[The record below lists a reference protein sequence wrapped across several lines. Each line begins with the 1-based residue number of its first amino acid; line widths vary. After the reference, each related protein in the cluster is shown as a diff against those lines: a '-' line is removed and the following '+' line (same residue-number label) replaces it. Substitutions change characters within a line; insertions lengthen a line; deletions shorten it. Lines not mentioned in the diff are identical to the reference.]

1 MLQFNISEKF
11 NNHSKETLKNA
22 LSLASGGENILKPE
36 HLFLSIKN
44 QKGSIAAFLLE
55 SVNTGF
61 KNAQPKTRAYNTG
74 ISKEVE
80 IILEKA
86 ITIAY
91 RYNHKY
97 IGTEHLL
104 AGILEINDP
113 GISEILNNSEINKN
127 SLKNKLKSIF
137 ESISNFPAFF
147 TYNGIPDVLEVSDGS
162 KNVLQKINSRKKNS
176 YLNNFC
182 VVLTD
187 KDSQKEIDP
196 VIGREKEIKRLIQ
209 ILARRNKNNPILIGE
224 AGVGKTA
231 IVEGLAKKIL
241 GRDVPSWLYDKKIIS
256 LDLNSLVA
264 GTNFRGEFETRLKN
278 LIDELSADSNII
290 VFIDEIHNIV
300 GAGAASGAMDIANIL
315 KPALAKGK
323 IKFIGATTFDE
334 YKKHIEKD
342 PALERRFQPIII
354 EEPSIDDSIKIIN
367 GIKENYENFH
377 NLIISFD
384 AVESAVKL
392 SQRYIQDR
400 LLPDKA
406 IDLLDEAA
414 SRYKLEHIENSIAD
428 KINKLEDGLAKISD
442 EKEKNVLEEK
452 FDMASQCK
460 DMEDKI
466 KKDIIKL
473 QNKIKNSLKS
483 EQINKNNIY
492 DTISEIMDIPQKN
505 LDISDYKNNI
515 SDLTKSLKNK
525 IIGQDEAI
533 EKITKTLKRGFV
545 GFSSPRRPLGSFLF
559 LGPSGSG
566 KTAMA
571 KTLAEVLFKSKKSL
585 IKIDMSEYA
594 ESFNISKL
602 IGAPAGYIG
611 FEQGGLL
618 TEKIR
623 KNPYSVILFD
633 EIEKAHKS
641 SLNLLLQ
648 ILEEGS
654 INDASG
660 RLINFKNSIII
671 MTSNLGLDRL
681 DTEASIGFELT
692 DKKEKTKFQETYT
705 QLKSRIMKELNDV
718 FPVEFLS
725 RIDDILI
732 FNALTLK
739 NIEEIASLTLCEI
752 KDRLNGMGLHI
763 GYDNNL
769 IVCLAKD
776 AISYKQG
783 ARPVRKVIQEKIED
797 LLADKLINGEIKKGD
812 NLYITYKKNEIKV
825 IFLKK

>member
-1 MLQFNISEKF
+1 MPQFDISGKF

-22 LSLASGGENILKPE
+22 ILLASGEENILKPA

-44 QKGSIAAFLLE
+44 QKGSIAAHLLE
-55 SVNTGF
+55 KVNVGF
-61 KNAQPKTRAYNTG
+61 KEAQTKTNIG
-74 ISKEVE
+74 NVNISREVE
-80 IILEKA
+80 MILEKA

-91 RYNHKY
+91 RYRHKY

-113 GISEILNNSEINKN
+113 AIEKILNNAEINKN
-127 SLKNKLKSIF
+127 SLENKLKSIF
-137 ESISNFPAFF
+137 ESLSNFPAFF
-147 TYNGIPDVLEVSDGS
+147 VYNDMADVLDMFDENKS
-162 KNVLQKINSRKKNS
+162 VLQKTYPGKKNS
-176 YLNNFC
+176 YSNNFC
-182 VVLTD
+182 IVLTD
-187 KDSQKEIDP
+187 KASQKEIDP

-241 GRDVPSWLYDKKIIS
+241 KRDVPSWLYDKKIIS

-278 LIDELSADSNII
+278 LIDEFSNDRNII

-315 KPALAKGK
+315 KPALAKGH

-354 EEPSIDDSIKIIN
+354 EEPSADDSIKIIN
-367 GIKENYENFH
+367 GIKENYEIFH
-377 NLIISFD
+377 NLTISSD

-414 SRYKLEHIENSIAD
+414 SRYKLEHIENSVAD
-428 KINKLEDGLAKISD
+428 KINKLEDELLKINE

-452 FDMASQCK
+452 FDLAIKCK
-460 DMEDKI
+460 NTEDKI

-473 QNKIKNSLKS
+473 QDKIKNSLKS
-483 EQINKNNIY
+483 GQINKNNIY
-492 DTISEIMDIPQKN
+492 DTISEMIDIPQKN
-505 LDISDYKNNI
+505 IDVSDYKDNI
-515 SDLTKSLKNK
+515 FYLTKSLKNK
-525 IIGQDEAI
+525 IIGQDDAI

-571 KTLAEVLFKSKKSL
+571 KTLAEILFKSKKSL

-594 ESFNISKL
+594 ESFNVSKL

-611 FEQGGLL
+611 FEHGGLL

-671 MTSNLGLDRL
+671 MTSNLGIDRL

-692 DKKEKTKFQETYT
+692 NKKEKTEFKETYA
-705 QLKSRIMKELNDV
+705 QLKSRIMKEVNDV

-725 RIDDILI
+725 RIDNILI
-732 FNALTLK
+732 FNALTME
-739 NIEEIASLTLCEI
+739 NINRIVSLTLSEI
-752 KDRLNGMGLHI
+752 KDRLSEIGLHI
-763 GYDNNL
+763 GYDGNL
-769 IVCLAKD
+769 IDYLAKD
-776 AISYKQG
+776 ATSYKQG

-812 NLYITYKKNEIKV
+812 NLYLTYKNKEIKLNHQ
-825 IFLKK
+825 IK